1 MFLSLYPAWCLQC
14 LLTVREFSLV
24 LFFFKSFPGLRKS
37 SIGVV
42 IESTNKPRV
51 SVLPSCGE
59 DAASWPKQRW
69 ESLWRSG
76 EMCLAMK
83 GKSQWAGGRWIR
95 NSLCQPPRPMCG
107 ADPWSPK
114 LSSFCFTLDC
124 RDKYFI
130 RWNRGKE
137 GEVPALSGSWKP
149 PFVWW

>member
-1 MFLSLYPAWCLQC
+1 MLLSLYPAWCLQC

-24 LFFFKSFPGLRKS
+24 FFFFLIFSRSEKIKYRRGYW
-37 SIGVV
+37 I
-42 IESTNKPRV
+42 NKPRV
-51 SVLPSCGE
+51 SVLLSCGE
-59 DAASWPKQRW
+59 NTAGWPKQRW

-76 EMCLAMK
+76 EMCLAIK

-95 NSLCQPPRPMCG
+95 NSLCQPPLPMCRT
-107 ADPWSPK
+107 DPWSPK

-124 RDKYFI
+124 RDRYFI